1 MDSDKATAFICINTK
16 ARQGLDFFTPPN
28 AKPHPISYIM
38 ASMNIKQFVSHT
50 LIALMMVALSRML
63 ISGLDS
69 TNFVIGNYLWLP
81 IGAAIL
87 SYLLFG
93 FKVFPGVLLGYLIAE
108 VIIEGSIADIS
119 QREFLSRT
127 MSSLA
132 PIIAISIM
140 RVFSLSNF
148 FDEDKINMGHIF
160 FLVLLSAVI
169 STLLKTFVV
178 YQSAEKFLA
187 DPVGHIG
194 SYLLGDMIGG
204 IVFIY
209 IGIKVFASVFA
220 KNKSI

>member
-1 MDSDKATAFICINTK
+1 
-16 ARQGLDFFTPPN
+16 
-28 AKPHPISYIM
+28 
-38 ASMNIKQFVSHT
+38 MNIKQFMSHT
-50 LIALMMVALSRML
+50 LIALMMVALSRVL

-69 TNFVIGNYLWLP
+69 TDFVIGNYLWLP
-81 IGAAIL
+81 IGAAIF

-119 QREFLSRT
+119 QREVLSRT

-132 PIIAISIM
+132 PIFAIGIM
-140 RVFSLSNF
+140 RVFNLSNF
-148 FDEDKINMGHIF
+148 FDDNKVNIGHIV

-169 STLLKTFVV
+169 STLLKTFFV

-194 SYLLGDMIGG
+194 SYLVGDMIGG

-209 IGIKVFASVFA
+209 IGIKVSQLFF
-220 KNKSI
+220 KK

>member
-1 MDSDKATAFICINTK
+1 
-16 ARQGLDFFTPPN
+16 
-28 AKPHPISYIM
+28 
-38 ASMNIKQFVSHT
+38 MNIKQFMSHT
-50 LIALMMVALSRML
+50 LIALMMVALSRVL

-69 TNFVIGNYLWLP
+69 TDFVIGNYLWLP
-81 IGAAIL
+81 IGAAIF

-108 VIIEGSIADIS
+108 VIVEGSMADIS
-119 QREFLSRT
+119 QREVLSRT

-132 PIIAISIM
+132 PIFAIGIM

-148 FDEDKINMGHIF
+148 FDDNKVNIGHIV

-169 STLLKTFVV
+169 STLLKTFFV

-187 DPVGHIG
+187 DPVGHIS
-194 SYLLGDMIGG
+194 SYLVGDMIGG

-209 IGIKVFASVFA
+209 IGIKVSQLFF
-220 KNKSI
+220 KK

>member
-1 MDSDKATAFICINTK
+1 
-16 ARQGLDFFTPPN
+16 
-28 AKPHPISYIM
+28 
-38 ASMNIKQFVSHT
+38 MNIKQFMSHT
-50 LIALMMVALSRML
+50 LIALMMVALSRVM

-69 TNFVIGNYLWLP
+69 TDFAIGNYLWLP
-81 IGAAIL
+81 IGAAIF

-108 VIIEGSIADIS
+108 VIIEGGMADIS
-119 QREFLSRT
+119 QREVLSRT

-132 PIIAISIM
+132 PIFAIGIM

-148 FDEDKINMGHIF
+148 FDDNKVNIGHIV

-169 STLLKTFVV
+169 STLLKTFFV

-194 SYLLGDMIGG
+194 SYLVGDMIGG

-209 IGIKVFASVFA
+209 IGIKVSQLFF
-220 KNKSI
+220 KK

>member
-1 MDSDKATAFICINTK
+1 
-16 ARQGLDFFTPPN
+16 
-28 AKPHPISYIM
+28 
-38 ASMNIKQFVSHT
+38 MNIKQFISHSF
-50 LIALMMVALSRML
+50 IALMMVALSRVL

-69 TNFVIGNYLWLP
+69 TDFVIGNYLWLP

-108 VIIEGSIADIS
+108 VLIEGGVVDIS
-119 QREFLSRT
+119 QREVLSRT

-132 PIIAISIM
+132 PMMAISIM
-140 RVFSLSNF
+140 RLFSLSNF
-148 FDEDKINMGHIF
+148 FDEDKINIGHIV

-169 STLLKTFVV
+169 STLLKTFFV
-178 YQSAEKFLA
+178 YQTAEKFLA

-194 SYLLGDMIGG
+194 SYLVGDMIGG

-209 IGIKVFASVFA
+209 IGIKVFAAFFA
-220 KNKSI
+220 KK

>member
-1 MDSDKATAFICINTK
+1 M
-16 ARQGLDFFTPPN
+16 P
-28 AKPHPISYIM
+28 YIM
-38 ASMNIKQFVSHT
+38 TSMNIKQFISHS
-50 LIALMMVALSRML
+50 LIALMMVLLSRVL

-69 TNFVIGNYLWLP
+69 PNFIIGNYLWLP

-93 FKVFPGVLLGYLIAE
+93 FKVFPGVLLGYMIAE

-148 FDEDKINMGHIF
+148 FNEDKINIGHVF
-160 FLVLLSAVI
+160 FLVLLSAVT
-169 STLLKTFVV
+169 STLLKTFFV
-178 YQSAEKFLA
+178 YDKAEEFLA

-194 SYLLGDMIGG
+194 SYLVGDMIGG

-209 IGIKVFASVFA
+209 IGIKLSSLML
-220 KNKSI
+220 KKLR

>member
-1 MDSDKATAFICINTK
+1 
-16 ARQGLDFFTPPN
+16 
-28 AKPHPISYIM
+28 
-38 ASMNIKQFVSHT
+38 MNIKQFMSHT
-50 LIALMMVALSRML
+50 LIALMMVAISRVL

-69 TNFVIGNYLWLP
+69 ADFVIGNYLWLP
-81 IGAAIL
+81 IGAAIF

-108 VIIEGSIADIS
+108 VLIEGGMADIS
-119 QREFLSRT
+119 QREVLSRT

-132 PIIAISIM
+132 PIFAIGIM
-140 RVFSLSNF
+140 RAFSLSNF
-148 FDEDKINMGHIF
+148 FDDNKVNIGHIV

-169 STLLKTFVV
+169 STLLKTFFV

-194 SYLLGDMIGG
+194 SYLVGDMIGG

-209 IGIKVFASVFA
+209 IGIKVSQLFF
-220 KNKSI
+220 KK

>member
-1 MDSDKATAFICINTK
+1 
-16 ARQGLDFFTPPN
+16 
-28 AKPHPISYIM
+28 
-38 ASMNIKQFVSHT
+38 MNIKQFMSRT
-50 LIALMMVALSRML
+50 LIALMMVALSRVM

-69 TNFVIGNYLWLP
+69 TDFAIGNYLWLP
-81 IGAAIL
+81 IGAAIF

-108 VIIEGSIADIS
+108 VIIEGGMADIS
-119 QREFLSRT
+119 QREVLSRT

-132 PIIAISIM
+132 PIFAIGIM

-148 FDEDKINMGHIF
+148 FDDNKVNIGHIV

-169 STLLKTFVV
+169 STLLKTFFV

-194 SYLLGDMIGG
+194 SYLVGDMIGG

-209 IGIKVFASVFA
+209 IGIKVSRLFY
-220 KNKSI
+220 KK

>member
-1 MDSDKATAFICINTK
+1 M
-16 ARQGLDFFTPPN
+16 
-28 AKPHPISYIM
+28 
-38 ASMNIKQFVSHT
+38 SHT
-50 LIALMMVALSRML
+50 LIALMMVALFRVM

-69 TNFVIGNYLWLP
+69 TDFAIGNYLWLP
-81 IGAAIL
+81 IGAAIF

-108 VIIEGSIADIS
+108 VIIEGGMADIS
-119 QREFLSRT
+119 QREVLSRT

-132 PIIAISIM
+132 PIFAIGIM

-148 FDEDKINMGHIF
+148 FDDNKVNIGHIV

-169 STLLKTFVV
+169 STLLKTFFV

-194 SYLLGDMIGG
+194 SYLVGDMIGG

-209 IGIKVFASVFA
+209 IGIKVSRLFF
-220 KNKSI
+220 KK

>member
-1 MDSDKATAFICINTK
+1 
-16 ARQGLDFFTPPN
+16 
-28 AKPHPISYIM
+28 
-38 ASMNIKQFVSHT
+38 MNIKQFMSHT
-50 LIALMMVALSRML
+50 LIALMMVALSRVM

-69 TNFVIGNYLWLP
+69 TDFAIGNYLWLP
-81 IGAAIL
+81 IGAAIF

-108 VIIEGSIADIS
+108 VIIEGGMADIS
-119 QREFLSRT
+119 QREVLSRT

-132 PIIAISIM
+132 PIFAIGIM

-148 FDEDKINMGHIF
+148 FDDNKVNIGHIV

-169 STLLKTFVV
+169 STLLKTFFV

-194 SYLLGDMIGG
+194 SYLVGDMIGG

-209 IGIKVFASVFA
+209 IGIKVSRLFF
-220 KNKSI
+220 KK

>member
-1 MDSDKATAFICINTK
+1 
-16 ARQGLDFFTPPN
+16 
-28 AKPHPISYIM
+28 
-38 ASMNIKQFVSHT
+38 MNIKQFMSHT
-50 LIALMMVALSRML
+50 LIALMMVALSRVM

-69 TNFVIGNYLWLP
+69 TDFAIGNYLWLP
-81 IGAAIL
+81 IGAAIF

-108 VIIEGSIADIS
+108 VIIECGMADIS
-119 QREFLSRT
+119 QREVLSRT

-132 PIIAISIM
+132 PIFAIGIM

-148 FDEDKINMGHIF
+148 FNDNKVNIGHIV

-169 STLLKTFVV
+169 STLLKTFFV

-194 SYLLGDMIGG
+194 SYLVGDMIGG

-209 IGIKVFASVFA
+209 IGIKVSRLFF
-220 KNKSI
+220 KK

>member
-1 MDSDKATAFICINTK
+1 M
-16 ARQGLDFFTPPN
+16 
-28 AKPHPISYIM
+28 
-38 ASMNIKQFVSHT
+38 SHT
-50 LIALMMVALSRML
+50 LIALMMVALSRVM

-69 TNFVIGNYLWLP
+69 TDFAIGNYLWLP
-81 IGAAIL
+81 IGAAIF

-108 VIIEGSIADIS
+108 VIIEGGMADIS
-119 QREFLSRT
+119 QREVLSRT

-132 PIIAISIM
+132 PIFAIGIM

-148 FDEDKINMGHIF
+148 FDDNKVNIGHIV

-169 STLLKTFVV
+169 STLLKTFFV

-194 SYLLGDMIGG
+194 SYLVGDMIGG

-209 IGIKVFASVFA
+209 IGIKVSRLFF
-220 KNKSI
+220 KK

>member
-1 MDSDKATAFICINTK
+1 
-16 ARQGLDFFTPPN
+16 
-28 AKPHPISYIM
+28 
-38 ASMNIKQFVSHT
+38 MNIKQFMSHT
-50 LIALMMVALSRML
+50 LIALMMVALSRVL

-69 TNFVIGNYLWLP
+69 TDFVIGNYLWLP
-81 IGAAIL
+81 IGAAIF

-108 VIIEGSIADIS
+108 VIVEGSIADIS
-119 QREFLSRT
+119 QREVLSRT

-132 PIIAISIM
+132 PIFAIGIM
-140 RVFSLSNF
+140 RVFNLSNF
-148 FDEDKINMGHIF
+148 FDDNKVNIGHIV

-169 STLLKTFVV
+169 STLLKTFFV

-194 SYLLGDMIGG
+194 SYLVGDMIGG

-209 IGIKVFASVFA
+209 IGIKVSQLFF
-220 KNKSI
+220 KK

>member
-1 MDSDKATAFICINTK
+1 
-16 ARQGLDFFTPPN
+16 
-28 AKPHPISYIM
+28 
-38 ASMNIKQFVSHT
+38 MNIKQFMSHT
-50 LIALMMVALSRML
+50 LIALMMVALSRVM

-69 TNFVIGNYLWLP
+69 TDFAIGNYLWLP
-81 IGAAIL
+81 IGAAIF

-108 VIIEGSIADIS
+108 VIIEGGMADIS
-119 QREFLSRT
+119 QREVLSRT

-132 PIIAISIM
+132 PIFAIGIM

-148 FDEDKINMGHIF
+148 FDDNKVNIGHIV

-169 STLLKTFVV
+169 STLLKTFFV
-178 YQSAEKFLA
+178 YQSSEKFLA

-194 SYLLGDMIGG
+194 SYLVGDMIGG

-209 IGIKVFASVFA
+209 IGIKVSRLFF
-220 KNKSI
+220 KK

>member
-1 MDSDKATAFICINTK
+1 
-16 ARQGLDFFTPPN
+16 
-28 AKPHPISYIM
+28 
-38 ASMNIKQFVSHT
+38 MNIKQLVLHN
-50 LIALMMVALSRML
+50 LIALVMLASSRVL

-69 TNFVIGNYLWLP
+69 PDFIIGNYLWLP

-108 VIIEGSIADIS
+108 VLIEGSIGDIS
-119 QREFLSRT
+119 QRQLLSRT

-132 PIIAISIM
+132 PIFAIIIM

-148 FDEDKINMGHIF
+148 FDEDKVYMGHII

-169 STLLKTFVV
+169 STLLKTFIV
-178 YQSAEKFLA
+178 YQTSEKFLL

-209 IGIKVFASVFA
+209 VGLKLVNLIFKKRIG
-220 KNKSI
+220 

>member
-1 MDSDKATAFICINTK
+1 
-16 ARQGLDFFTPPN
+16 
-28 AKPHPISYIM
+28 
-38 ASMNIKQFVSHT
+38 MNIKQFMSHT
-50 LIALMMVALSRML
+50 LIALMMVALSRVL

-69 TNFVIGNYLWLP
+69 TDFAIGNYLWLP
-81 IGAAIL
+81 IGAAIF

-108 VIIEGSIADIS
+108 VIVEGSIADIS
-119 QREFLSRT
+119 QREVLSRT

-132 PIIAISIM
+132 PIFAIGIM
-140 RVFSLSNF
+140 RVFNLSNF
-148 FDEDKINMGHIF
+148 FDDNKVNIGHIV

-169 STLLKTFVV
+169 STLLKTFFV

-194 SYLLGDMIGG
+194 SYLVGDMIGG

-209 IGIKVFASVFA
+209 IGIKVSQLFF
-220 KNKSI
+220 KK

>member
-1 MDSDKATAFICINTK
+1 
-16 ARQGLDFFTPPN
+16 
-28 AKPHPISYIM
+28 
-38 ASMNIKQFVSHT
+38 MNIKQFMSHT
-50 LIALMMVALSRML
+50 LIALMMVALSRVL

-69 TNFVIGNYLWLP
+69 TDFVIGNYLWLP
-81 IGAAIL
+81 IGAAIF

-108 VIIEGSIADIS
+108 VIVEGSIADIS
-119 QREFLSRT
+119 QREVLSRT

-132 PIIAISIM
+132 PIFAIGIM
-140 RVFSLSNF
+140 RVFNLSNF
-148 FDEDKINMGHIF
+148 FDDNKVNIGHIV

-169 STLLKTFVV
+169 STLLKTFFV

-194 SYLLGDMIGG
+194 SYLVGDMIGG

-209 IGIKVFASVFA
+209 IGIKVSQLFFR
-220 KNKSI
+220 K

>member
-1 MDSDKATAFICINTK
+1 
-16 ARQGLDFFTPPN
+16 
-28 AKPHPISYIM
+28 
-38 ASMNIKQFVSHT
+38 MNIKRFISHT
-50 LIALMMVALSRML
+50 LIALTMVMLSRVL

-69 TNFVIGNYLWLP
+69 PDFVIGNYLWLP

-108 VIIEGSIADIS
+108 VLIEGSVADIS
-119 QREFLSRT
+119 QRELLSRT
-127 MSSLA
+127 MSSIA
-132 PIIAISIM
+132 PIFAIIIM

-148 FDEDKINMGHIF
+148 FDDNKINIGHIF

-169 STLLKTFVV
+169 STLLKTFFV
-178 YQSAEKFLA
+178 YQTAEKFLA

-194 SYLLGDMIGG
+194 SYLMGDMIGG

-209 IGIKVFASVFA
+209 IGIKVFTLFFD

>member
-1 MDSDKATAFICINTK
+1 M
-16 ARQGLDFFTPPN
+16 
-28 AKPHPISYIM
+28 
-38 ASMNIKQFVSHT
+38 SHT
-50 LIALMMVALSRML
+50 LIALMMVALSRVM

-69 TNFVIGNYLWLP
+69 TDFAIGNYLWLP
-81 IGAAIL
+81 IGAAIF

-108 VIIEGSIADIS
+108 VIIEGGMADIS
-119 QREFLSRT
+119 QREVLSRT

-132 PIIAISIM
+132 PIFAIGIM

-148 FDEDKINMGHIF
+148 FDDNKVNIGHIV

-169 STLLKTFVV
+169 STLLKTFFV

-194 SYLLGDMIGG
+194 SYLVGDMIGG

-209 IGIKVFASVFA
+209 IGIKVSQLFF
-220 KNKSI
+220 KK

>member
-1 MDSDKATAFICINTK
+1 
-16 ARQGLDFFTPPN
+16 
-28 AKPHPISYIM
+28 
-38 ASMNIKQFVSHT
+38 MNIKQFMSHT
-50 LIALMMVALSRML
+50 LIALMMVAISRVL

-69 TNFVIGNYLWLP
+69 ADFVIGNYLWLP
-81 IGAAIL
+81 IGAAIF

-119 QREFLSRT
+119 QREVLSRT

-132 PIIAISIM
+132 PIFAIGIM
-140 RVFSLSNF
+140 RVFNLSNF
-148 FDEDKINMGHIF
+148 FDDNKVNIGHIV

-169 STLLKTFVV
+169 STLLKTFFV

-194 SYLLGDMIGG
+194 SYLVGDMIGG

-209 IGIKVFASVFA
+209 IGIKVSQLFF
-220 KNKSI
+220 KK

>member
-1 MDSDKATAFICINTK
+1 
-16 ARQGLDFFTPPN
+16 
-28 AKPHPISYIM
+28 M

-50 LIALMMVALSRML
+50 LIALMMVALSRIL

-148 FDEDKINMGHIF
+148 FNEDKINMGHIF

>member
-1 MDSDKATAFICINTK
+1 
-16 ARQGLDFFTPPN
+16 
-28 AKPHPISYIM
+28 
-38 ASMNIKQFVSHT
+38 MNIKQFMSHT
-50 LIALMMVALSRML
+50 LIALMMVALSRVL

-69 TNFVIGNYLWLP
+69 TDFVIGNYLWLP
-81 IGAAIL
+81 IGAAIF

-119 QREFLSRT
+119 QREVLSRT

-132 PIIAISIM
+132 PIFAIGIM
-140 RVFSLSNF
+140 RAFSLSKF
-148 FDEDKINMGHIF
+148 FDDNKVNIGHIV

-169 STLLKTFVV
+169 STLLKTFFV

-194 SYLLGDMIGG
+194 SYLVGDMIGG

-209 IGIKVFASVFA
+209 IGIKVSQLFF
-220 KNKSI
+220 KK

>member
-1 MDSDKATAFICINTK
+1 
-16 ARQGLDFFTPPN
+16 
-28 AKPHPISYIM
+28 
-38 ASMNIKQFVSHT
+38 MNIKQFMSHT
-50 LIALMMVALSRML
+50 LIALMMVALSRVM

-69 TNFVIGNYLWLP
+69 TDFAIGNYLWLP
-81 IGAAIL
+81 IGAAIF

-108 VIIEGSIADIS
+108 VIIEGGMADIS
-119 QREFLSRT
+119 QREVLSRT

-132 PIIAISIM
+132 PIFAIGIM

-148 FDEDKINMGHIF
+148 FDDNKVNIGHIV
-160 FLVLLSAVI
+160 FLVFLSAVI
-169 STLLKTFVV
+169 STLLKTFFV

-194 SYLLGDMIGG
+194 SYLVGDMIGG

-209 IGIKVFASVFA
+209 IGIKVSRLFF
-220 KNKSI
+220 KK

>member
-1 MDSDKATAFICINTK
+1 
-16 ARQGLDFFTPPN
+16 
-28 AKPHPISYIM
+28 
-38 ASMNIKQFVSHT
+38 MNIKQFMSHT
-50 LIALMMVALSRML
+50 LIALMMVALSRVM

-69 TNFVIGNYLWLP
+69 TDFAIGNYLWLP
-81 IGAAIL
+81 IGAAIF

-108 VIIEGSIADIS
+108 VIIEGGMADIS
-119 QREFLSRT
+119 QREVLSRT

-132 PIIAISIM
+132 PIFAIGIM

-148 FDEDKINMGHIF
+148 FDDNKVNIGHIV
-160 FLVLLSAVI
+160 FLVLLSAVF
-169 STLLKTFVV
+169 STLLKTFFV

-194 SYLLGDMIGG
+194 SYLVGDMIGG

-209 IGIKVFASVFA
+209 IGIKVSRLFF
-220 KNKSI
+220 KK

>member
-1 MDSDKATAFICINTK
+1 M
-16 ARQGLDFFTPPN
+16 
-28 AKPHPISYIM
+28 
-38 ASMNIKQFVSHT
+38 SHT
-50 LIALMMVALSRML
+50 LIALMMVAISRVL

-69 TNFVIGNYLWLP
+69 ADFVIGNYLWLP
-81 IGAAIL
+81 IGAAIF

-119 QREFLSRT
+119 QREVLSRT

-132 PIIAISIM
+132 PIFAIGIM
-140 RVFSLSNF
+140 RVFNLSNF
-148 FDEDKINMGHIF
+148 FDDNKVNIGHIV

-169 STLLKTFVV
+169 STLLKTFFV

-194 SYLLGDMIGG
+194 SYLVGDMIGG

-209 IGIKVFASVFA
+209 IGIKVSQLFF
-220 KNKSI
+220 KK